1 MFKGEMFLHITEF
14 QQMMK
19 TLYFRQD
26 SQRGIQGTYEWLMD
40 EVRELGEA
48 LEGNNKRATEKEF
61 AEVIAWLSSLANL
74 LDIDLEK
81 AAINKY
87 PNRCPKC
94 QEYSCRCTC

>member
-1 MFKGEMFLHITEF
+1 MHIAEF

-19 TLYFRQD
+19 ILYFYRD
-26 SQRGIQGTYEWLMD
+26 SERGIRGTYEWLID
-40 EVRELGEA
+40 EVKELGEA
-48 LEGNNKRATEKEF
+48 LEGNNKGATEKEF
-61 AEVIAWLSSLANL
+61 ADVFAWLSSLANL

-94 QEYSCRCTC
+94 QESPCRCTS